1 MINRDYHKFRK
12 QRDISFTR
20 AYESKGTGWKTV
32 TFIRNRRR
40 NETNLLA
47 RLTLC
52 ARPNFLRFIE
62 KRINKLVLRILL
74 VKDKRSLGDSRSK
87 SLSSSAKG

>member
-32 TFIRNRRR
+32 IYPKSAPKRNQ
-40 NETNLLA
+40 LA
-47 RLTLC
+47 REIN
-52 ARPNFLRFIE
+52 PLRTAQLSPIYRE
-62 KRINKLVLRILL
+62 KN
-74 VKDKRSLGDSRSK
+74 
-87 SLSSSAKG
+87 